1 MRITLPFPRSFCL
14 AALLGLILGVAGCA
28 PSEMSDGKRDEKR
41 DEKRDNV
48 VVVVIDT
55 LRRDHLAT
63 YGYARQT
70 APFLDR
76 LAREGAALEGVS
88 PTSWTKP
95 ATASLFT
102 GLHPLRHQA
111 IGRLDALPA
120 EAETLAE
127 RLQGEGYQTLGVS
140 ANGWVSNEFGFA
152 QGFDQLLLLDSKG
165 SEAVNR
171 RLFPLLDR
179 LAPPYFLYVHY
190 VDPHAPYDP
199 RTAWNGGALPAAL
212 RAQGPVTIDS
222 LDANA
227 VRQRPADFMNRVRDL
242 YDGEIRGVD
251 RELERLV
258 GELERRGLMKKTILV
273 VTSDHGEE
281 FEDHGRM
288 SHGLSLYEEVV
299 RVPLVIHAPHRIAA
313 GLRGGLASLV
323 DVVPTLLDLLGHSGG
338 EDLDG
343 ANLAGGLR
351 ARPGGSREEDSAEAE
366 RTLLFHLDHVDGVG
380 LALTRGTDKLVLGK
394 LPYSKEVYDLAADPA
409 ERHNL
414 LGQSGGASFETL
426 ARELAGLHNGF
437 TRDTLARK
445 TAEVGEG
452 ARKEL
457 AALGYVAPGRSG
469 EPRRLPRRIVPADRQ
484 PEGLLGW
491 EGADSL
497 PACASL
503 EGREAERHLIH
514 GWHEG
519 EPGGRW
525 SKPRGLLVLGA
536 PSGASSDGAALVLE
550 GVNHRP
556 DSPRLRIAVNGQP
569 ALEALVPPGP
579 FRLIAKTGALPAARP
594 AQIEIVTDPELV
606 PARSGAVDRRSL
618 GIFITSVCLEPVTS
632 ATGGSAEPQDP
643 RRPLA
648 AAERT
653 ERKTR

>member
-1 MRITLPFPRSFCL
+1 MTLTAENCL
-14 AALLGLILGVAGCA
+14 AALLGLILGLAGCA
-28 PSEMSDGKRDEKR
+28 RSEKPDER
-41 DEKRDNV
+41 RDNV

-63 YGYARQT
+63 YGYGRQT

-95 ATASLFT
+95 ATASLLT

-120 EAETLAE
+120 EAATLAE
-127 RLQGEGYQTLGVS
+127 RLQGEGYRTFGVS
-140 ANGWVSNEFGFA
+140 ANGWVSEELGFA
-152 QGFDQLLLLDSKG
+152 QGFDRLLLLDSEG

-190 VDPHAPYDP
+190 VDPHAPYAP
-199 RTAWNGGALPAAL
+199 RTAWDGGALPAAL
-212 RAQGPVTIDS
+212 RDQGPVSVDS
-222 LDANA
+222 LEANT
-227 VRQRPADFMNRVRDL
+227 VKQRPRDFMDRVRDL

-258 GELERRGLMKKTILV
+258 GELERRGLMKDTVLV

-299 RVPLVIHAPHRIAA
+299 QVPLVIHAPHRIAA

-323 DVVPTLLDLLGHSGG
+323 DVVPTLLDLLGHPGG
-338 EDLDG
+338 EGLDG
-343 ANLAGGLR
+343 ASVAGDLR
-351 ARPGGSREEDSAEAE
+351 GRRGGSREGDGAE

-380 LALTRGTDKLVLGK
+380 LALTHGTDKLVLGK
-394 LPYSKEVYDLAADPA
+394 LPFRKEVYDLAADPA
-409 ERHNL
+409 ERHDL
-414 LGQSGGASFETL
+414 LGQGGGTRFEAL
-426 ARELAGLHNGF
+426 ARELADVHNGY
-437 TRDTLARK
+437 TRDALPRHI
-445 TAEVGEG
+445 AEVGEST
-452 ARKEL
+452 RREL
-457 AALGYVAPGRSG
+457 AALGYTAPGRSG

-484 PEGLLGW
+484 PEGLVGW
-491 EGADSL
+491 EGVDSL
-497 PACASL
+497 PGCVSL
-503 EGREAERHLIH
+503 EGRDAERHLIR

-525 SKPRGLLVLGA
+525 SEPRGLLVLGA
-536 PSGASSDGAALVLE
+536 PAGAPAGAPSGARAALILQ

-579 FRLIAKTGALPAARP
+579 FRWTAKTSVLPARRP
-594 AQIEIVTDPELV
+594 VQIEIVTDPEFV
-606 PARSGAVDRRSL
+606 PARSGAADQRSL
-618 GIFITSVCLEPVTS
+618 GIFVTS
-632 ATGGSAEPQDP
+632 ICLVP
-643 RRPLA
+643 
-648 AAERT
+648 
-653 ERKTR
+653 